1 MVNPWPTVSNSVR
14 IQATSQSAEG
24 AQRAG
29 EASVEAAV
37 KGRTRG
43 IRREAGRGVCPLC
56 PKQRLSPHS
65 LVVFS
70 KTRLLCPHYPLPHLA
85 SHPDL
90 MNQH

>member
-43 IRREAGRGVCPLC
+43 IRREAGRGIFIYTVIIY
-56 PKQRLSPHS
+56 
-65 LVVFS
+65 
-70 KTRLLCPHYPLPHLA
+70 HYG
-85 SHPDL
+85 DKF
-90 MNQH
+90 